1 MCEDYY
7 TKKAEGVTIGKE
19 NENDLAQNKY
29 TELEKLTAKWLKRR
43 KKLGKQASDL
53 NKIKTEANR
62 RHSDQFLGKF
72 NEIEKCRSE
81 LVTILNRMKRD
92 LK

>member
-7 TKKAEGVTIGKE
+7 TKKAEGVTIG
-19 NENDLAQNKY
+19 
-29 TELEKLTAKWLKRR
+29 
-43 KKLGKQASDL
+43 
-53 NKIKTEANR
+53 R

>member
-19 NENDLAQNKY
+19 NDLAQNKY
-29 TELEKLTAKWLKRR
+29 TELEKLTARWLKLRD
-43 KKLGKQASDL
+43 KLGKQTSDL

>member
-7 TKKAEGVTIGKE
+7 TKRKKAGRITVGKE
-19 NENDLAQNKY
+19 DDLAQNKY
-29 TELEKLTAKWLKRR
+29 TELEKLTARWLKRR

>member
-1 MCEDYY
+1 MSEDYY
-7 TKKAEGVTIGKE
+7 TKRKKAEGVTVGEKG
-19 NENDLAQNKY
+19 DLAQNKY
-29 TELEKLTAKWLKRR
+29 TELEKLTKRWLKRR
-43 KKLGKQASDL
+43 DKLGKQTSDL
-53 NKIKTEANR
+53 NRIKTEANQ